1 MGGLGVSANSS
12 KGSGS
17 EGSTSPSM
25 KKGVSSS
32 KSDSSQRSRDAAF
45 TSSIGSGKSYDSAL
59 LFKECEIVIWILKA
73 FPKEMCSFPV

>member
-17 EGSTSPSM
+17 EGSASSSM

-32 KSDSSQRSRDAAF
+32 KSDSSKSSRDAAF
-45 TSSIGSGKSYDSAL
+45 TYSIESGKRYDSAL
-59 LFKECEIVIWILKA
+59 LFKECEIVIGNLKV